1 MYEIPQEL
9 KYKEKIIFNLEF
21 EQLIY
26 SSLAI
31 FFGLLILKTSLDL
44 NLKITLLMFIGC
56 IAIFFMYFN
65 LKSILFNYISWLI
78 SLKLNFMTYSMNKYL
93 SFKSIEND
101 SIIIKKSRIKLI
113 SKLSKLL
120 KIKSK
125 NSDKIAII
133 KVMPINFSIK
143 HNDDQELIIKN
154 FQKFLNSLD
163 FEVQILIKSHPLN
176 INNYFNSIKNNIN
189 KSYRV
194 YYKQY
199 QQLIQENIDS
209 KSINDKSF
217 YLVIKEANNLEIQ
230 CNLCIERLRLM
241 NIKSSRLK
249 DQELLNL
256 LKGFFN
262 YDHEREYSNDVS
274 KNNYLNYLIAP
285 NSIINKSNHLIIDKV
300 YYRIIASHGYPRSVN
315 HGFLDKIISSNGNF
329 DVSMHIEP
337 MSIESTIVYVNKELQ
352 KQRAD
357 LYSLSQNKIYNSSL
371 KLKYKDTKEILN
383 ELHKGSQ
390 KLFNVSLYVMVKAN
404 NLEDLDFLTKKLES
418 ELNSLLIIPKITN
431 YEMLKSLKSIMP
443 YSKDLLKYKRN
454 ITTEALSAFFPFT
467 SKFLDIDDN
476 GILLG
481 LNKNNIPII
490 KDIYSLG
497 NSNGFILASSGFG
510 KSFFAKLLI
519 IRRLLLKTKVFVID
533 PQNEYTKLGMKFSAQ
548 IINISKDSKSI
559 INPLDLMNH
568 DYTEKRLSLMDLFNI
583 MLGGISDSQKSILD
597 RAITSCYSKKGITS
611 SSDTWHRKPP
621 ILKDLLQELIDNESS
636 AVFIEKTT
644 YQSLINRVSMYV
656 DGVFSFMNQQT
667 KIDFSKDFIVFN
679 LDSLPKQVKPV
690 IMFLIL
696 DYLYMKMKN
705 DKEKKL
711 LVIDEAWS
719 LLNKVEEASYI
730 FEIVK
735 TSRKYNLALLLI
747 TQDVVDLV
755 DSKAGNAIL
764 SNSSYTVLLSQKPAV
779 INSIAKTFNLSDYEK
794 DLLITAKI
802 GQGLVILDQEH
813 SELNII
819 SSKEEYDLITTNPND
834 VVNLKTSKIDIP
846 KVSVNIDVTKRFYL
860 KNSLTKD
867 EIEFLLDSDYVISK
881 CLVLGTNDYSEFLLK
896 PDINETSSHFYLKYS
911 ISEYIK
917 KFTAKVYNYNDVE
930 VVFISS
936 NNKRVALVIES
947 KSKISKSYITARIDY
962 LKKNFDDYFVLVSDV
977 KYLDRY
983 AKYCSAYNS
992 VNVLEKINSYFV
1004 NKSVLDYSEK

>member
-9 KYKEKIIFNLEF
+9 KYKEKIVFNLDF

-26 SSLAI
+26 ASFFV
-31 FFGLLILKTSLDL
+31 FFGLLLLKTNLDL
-44 NLKITLLMFIGC
+44 NIKLTFLLFLGF

-65 LKSILFNYISWLI
+65 LKSILFNYISWLS

-93 SFKSIEND
+93 GFKEIDND
-101 SIIIKKSRIKLI
+101 SIIIKKPRIKLI
-113 SKLSKLL
+113 SRIAKKLN
-120 KIKSK
+120 IPYKSQE
-125 NSDKIAII
+125 KIAII

-143 HNDDQELIIKN
+143 HSDDQESIIKN

-163 FEVQILIKSHPLN
+163 FEIQILIKSHPLN
-176 INNYFNSIKNNIN
+176 INNYFDSIKHSIN
-189 KSYRV
+189 KSYKS
-194 YYKQY
+194 YYKEY
-199 QQLIQENIDS
+199 EELIQDNITS
-209 KSINDKSF
+209 RSINDKSF
-217 YLVIKEANNLEIQ
+217 YIVIKESSNLEIQ

-241 NIKSSRLK
+241 NIKATRLK
-249 DQELLNL
+249 DHELLKL

-262 YDHEREYSNDVS
+262 YDNAREYSADVS

-300 YYRIIASHGYPRSVN
+300 YYRIIAAHGYPRSVN
-315 HGFLDKIISSNGNF
+315 QGFLDKIISSNGNF
-329 DVSMHIEP
+329 DISIHIEP

-357 LYSLSQNKIYNSSL
+357 LYALNQNKIYNSSL

-390 KLFNVSLYVMVKAN
+390 KLFNISLYVMVKAD
-404 NLEDLDFLTKKLES
+404 NLQELDFLTKKLES

-431 YEMLKSLKSIMP
+431 YQMTKALKSIMP
-443 YSKDLLKYKRN
+443 YSKDFLKYQRN

-467 SKFLDIDDN
+467 SKFLDIDNN

-519 IRRLLLKTKVFVID
+519 IRRLMLKTKVFVID

-568 DYTEKRLSLMDLFNI
+568 DYAEKRLSLIDLFNI
-583 MLGGISDSQKSILD
+583 MLGGITESQKPILD
-597 RAITSCYSKKGITS
+597 RAITSCYAKKGITKEEN
-611 SSDTWHRKPP
+611 TWHRKPP
-621 ILKDLLQELIDNESS
+621 ILRDLLDELIDAEPTSG
-636 AVFIEKTT
+636 FTEKTS
-644 YQSLINRVSMYV
+644 YQSLINKVSMYV

-696 DYLYMKMKN
+696 DYLYMKMHS
-705 DKEKKL
+705 DKDKKL

-719 LLNKVEEASYI
+719 LLNKVEEASYV

-747 TQDVVDLV
+747 TQDVLDLV

-764 SNSSYTVLLSQKPAV
+764 SNSSYTLLLSQKPAV

-794 DLLITAKI
+794 DLLLTAKI
-802 GQGLVILDQEH
+802 GQGLIILDQEH
-813 SELNII
+813 SEINVI
-819 SSKEEYDLITTNPND
+819 SSKEEYDLITTNPNEPS
-834 VVNLKTSKIDIP
+834 VKTKVEIP
-846 KVSVNIDVTKRFYL
+846 TAKVNIDVSKRFYP

-867 EIEFLLDSDYVISK
+867 EIEFLLDHDYVISN
-881 CLVLGTNDYSEFLLK
+881 CLVLGSNEYSEFLLK
-896 PDINETSSHFYLKYS
+896 PNPSETSVHFYLVYS
-911 ISEYIK
+911 ISAYIRSL
-917 KFTAKVYNYNDVE
+917 ASKVYCYSGNVDI
-930 VVFISS
+930 VFISS
-936 NNKRVALVIES
+936 NNKTIGVVVES
-947 KSKISKSYITARIDY
+947 KGNITKSFLVARVNY
-962 LKKNFDDYFVLVSDV
+962 LVKNFDDYVIVFSDS
-977 KYLDRY
+977 RY
-983 AKYCSAYNS
+983 IEKFSKYCNCCSS
-992 VNVLEKINSYFV
+992 VDVIKRIDSYFV
-1004 NKSVLDYSEK
+1004 NKSISDYGEKV